1 MAEAPRLPNGRIDL
15 DHPRYDQST
24 FWGRAKH
31 FFTVTD
37 PRNLLHSEAELDRCK
52 TLLQQYRYIDIII
65 NFQSLYITYVN
76 YFTPKG
82 LKCSSRR
89 PFRSFALKIC
99 VVSFFVS
106 FYQIG
111 FI

>member
-1 MAEAPRLPNGRIDL
+1 MAEAARLPDGRIDL

-52 TLLQQYRYIDIII
+52 NLLQTYR
-65 NFQSLYITYVN
+65 
-76 YFTPKG
+76 
-82 LKCSSRR
+82 
-89 PFRSFALKIC
+89 
-99 VVSFFVS
+99 
-106 FYQIG
+106 
-111 FI
+111 